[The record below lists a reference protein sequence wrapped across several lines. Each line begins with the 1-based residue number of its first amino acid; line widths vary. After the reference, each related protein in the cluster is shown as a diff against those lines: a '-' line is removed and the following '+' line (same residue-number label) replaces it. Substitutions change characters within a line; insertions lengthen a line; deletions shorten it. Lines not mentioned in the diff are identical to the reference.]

1 MAAEMATIVG
11 DATGLQQ
18 RHHPLN
24 IPPLVE
30 KIEGFPLKAKSTYQ
44 KHRGEEF
51 HQPPPP
57 LPCTTVGVWLCV
69 CVRGLKDQIR
79 KQLMFKFLYINAS
92 PLFRTKRSLE
102 MKESQCH
109 ENSRLVDEL
118 GRLKKRY
125 AVQNWVFD
133 VITWIVKIVFKVSSY
148 HSSRPS
154 HARHSS

>member
-1 MAAEMATIVG
+1 MATIVG
-11 DATGLQQ
+11 DVTGLQLC
-18 RHHPLN
+18 HHPLN
-24 IPPLVE
+24 IPPLVK
-30 KIEGFPLKAKSTYQ
+30 KIKGFPLKPNQLSNPQERRVPST
-44 KHRGEEF
+44 
-51 HQPPPP
+51 P
-57 LPCTTVGVWLCV
+57 LPPCTAVGVWLCV

-79 KQLMFKFLYINAS
+79 KQLMLKFVYINAS

-109 ENSRLVDEL
+109 ENSRLSDEL

-125 AVQNWVFD
+125 AFQNWVFD
-133 VITWIVKIVFKVSSY
+133 VIRWIVKIVSKVSSY

>member
-1 MAAEMATIVG
+1 MAAEMAAIVG
-11 DATGLQQ
+11 DVTGLQQ

-30 KIEGFPLKAKSTYQ
+30 KIKGFPLKANQHIKNA
-44 KHRGEEF
+44 GERSSINS
-51 HQPPPP
+51 PPPS
-57 LPCTTVGVWLCV
+57 TTVGVWLCV

-79 KQLMFKFLYINAS
+79 KQLMLKFLYINAS

-109 ENSRLVDEL
+109 ENSRLLDEL

-133 VITWIVKIVFKVSSY
+133 VIRWIVKIVFKVSSY